1 MCNSLR
7 PHGLYR
13 PWDSPGQNTGVGSLF
28 LLQGIFTMQEW
39 TEPRFPALQAY
50 SLPAEPQGK
59 PRNTGVGSLSLLQQ
73 IFLTHSGIKLG
84 LLHCR
89 WILYQLSCQRSPQGD
104 LFPPS
109 IKPRIFYVLGK
120 RGNHYTMETTHILE
134 RLNIREVKNYIR
146 A

>member
-1 MCNSLR
+1 MSDSLQ
-7 PHGLYR
+7 PHGLYS
-13 PWDSPGQNTGVGSLF
+13 PWNSPG
-28 LLQGIFTMQEW
+28 
-39 TEPRFPALQAY
+39 
-50 SLPAEPQGK
+50 K
-59 PRNTGVGSLSLLQQ
+59 NTGVGSLSLLQGGLPNPGIKPRSPALQ
-73 IFLTHSGIKLG
+73 ADSLPAEPQGQPRNTGVGSLSFLQRIFLTHLGIELC

-109 IKPRIFYVLGK
+109 VEPRIFCVLGK
-120 RGNHYTMETTHILE
+120 HGNHYTMETTHILE